1 MIFIV
6 TVTSEAALNEGH
18 FSDTSEICLVNTQEV
33 RVREFYIAMQR
44 CPYIHE
50 MKERLLG
57 APADPER
64 APEQPD
70 PQVGTIVK
78 LNSDGY
84 GSHTSPARA
93 PLVADECDAPAD
105 ETDALAPVEEM
116 RCCQPDTKPKN
127 AK

>member
-1 MIFIV
+1 
-6 TVTSEAALNEGH
+6 
-18 FSDTSEICLVNTQEV
+18 
-33 RVREFYIAMQR
+33 MQR

-57 APADPER
+57 APLDGVER
-64 APEQPD
+64 EQRAQPDQLSD

-93 PLVADECDAPAD
+93 PLVADECEAPAD
-105 ETDALAPVEEM
+105 ETDALTPTEAVL
-116 RCCQPDTKPKN
+116 RYRACCQPETKPKN

>member
-1 MIFIV
+1 
-6 TVTSEAALNEGH
+6 
-18 FSDTSEICLVNTQEV
+18 
-33 RVREFYIAMQR
+33 MQR

-57 APADPER
+57 APPDTPDTREAREAREVRDAGEGPRDR
-64 APEQPD
+64 AVELVQD
-70 PQVGTIVK
+70 TQVGTIVK

-93 PLVADECDAPAD
+93 PLVTDECEAPSD
-105 ETDALAPVEEM
+105 ETDALSPTEAVL
-116 RCCQPDTKPKN
+116 RYRACCQPDTTPKN